1 MMPNLNNLAAT
12 LVSEKGETL
21 AKSGKAKV
29 GKSSDFTSIF
39 GNSKT
44 KKSTKKTGE
53 EATGAGIMPQV
64 QLAKNPIITKNSEQK
79 QNVSGISKAERADV
93 PKVTNNFGI
102 KAPEQ
107 KKETSVKNSQLEVNA
122 TAKVLGNRIEST
134 QSKIFTKTDGEV
146 LPKNIQDIQKK
157 SSVKEELGKIQ
168 NLKKDL
174 ATNEGLKVRE
184 KSAENTIN
192 FSKEVSPQWN
202 GRSVSTVNELTAK
215 SKVNAKDDLKLAVS
229 DNKIAEPNNKFA
241 TISSYGLKKMN
252 DQFKLEDKVEG
263 IKELK
268 VVEKNSSADK
278 VPEKNDSIPLAQNF
292 TTSRVDSKG
301 FVSTPVNTDSRNDFN
316 AIMQQVENGIKI
328 NYNNQLKEMKIK
340 LQPEELGEVEIKMTM
355 ENNIMKAQFV
365 VESQTVKD
373 ILESR
378 FDNLRNALEN
388 KGFYGAE
395 INVSVSTGEN
405 KNANNAF
412 TFNQSDNKRTDEKV
426 PDYLAKVE
434 NLENNS
440 KVRKVISDSNVDI
453 MI

>member
-21 AKSGKAKV
+21 AKSSKAKI
-29 GKSSDFTSIF
+29 GKSDDFTSIF
-39 GNSKT
+39 GDSKI
-44 KKSTKKTGE
+44 KKNAKKTGE
-53 EATGAGIMPQV
+53 EAIGAGVLPQI
-64 QLAKNPIITKNSEQK
+64 QFAKNPIITKNSEQK
-79 QNVSGISKAERADV
+79 
-93 PKVTNNFGI
+93 
-102 KAPEQ
+102 
-107 KKETSVKNSQLEVNA
+107 KETSVKNSELKVNA

-134 QSKIFTKTDGEV
+134 QSKIFTKTDGEI
-146 LPKNIQDIQKK
+146 LPKNIQNIQQNI
-157 SSVKEELGKIQ
+157 SAKEEISKIH

-202 GRSVSTVNELTAK
+202 GRSVSTVNNLTTK
-215 SKVNAKDDLKLAVS
+215 SQVNAKDDLKLAVS

-252 DQFKLEDKVEG
+252 DQLKLEDKVEG

-268 VVEKNSSADK
+268 VVEKNSLTDK
-278 VPEKNDSIPLAQNF
+278 VSEKNDAISFAQNF
-292 TTSRVDSKG
+292 STSRIDSKE
-301 FVSTPVNTDSRNDFN
+301 FVSAPVNTDSRNNFD
-316 AIMQQVENGIKI
+316 AIVQQVENGIKI

-365 VESQTVKD
+365 VESQTVKE

-412 TFNQSDNKRTDEKV
+412 VFNQSDNKRTEEKV

-440 KVRKVISDSNVDI
+440 KIRKVTSDSNVDI

>member
-1 MMPNLNNLAAT
+1 M
-12 LVSEKGETL
+12 
-21 AKSGKAKV
+21 
-29 GKSSDFTSIF
+29 
-39 GNSKT
+39 
-44 KKSTKKTGE
+44 
-53 EATGAGIMPQV
+53 
-64 QLAKNPIITKNSEQK
+64 
-79 QNVSGISKAERADV
+79 
-93 PKVTNNFGI
+93 
-102 KAPEQ
+102 
-107 KKETSVKNSQLEVNA
+107 
-122 TAKVLGNRIEST
+122 
-134 QSKIFTKTDGEV
+134 
-146 LPKNIQDIQKK
+146 
-157 SSVKEELGKIQ
+157 
-168 NLKKDL
+168 
-174 ATNEGLKVRE
+174 
-184 KSAENTIN
+184 
-192 FSKEVSPQWN
+192 
-202 GRSVSTVNELTAK
+202 
-215 SKVNAKDDLKLAVS
+215 
-229 DNKIAEPNNKFA
+229 
-241 TISSYGLKKMN
+241 
-252 DQFKLEDKVEG
+252 
-263 IKELK
+263 
-268 VVEKNSSADK
+268 
-278 VPEKNDSIPLAQNF
+278 PEKNDSIPLAQNF

-301 FVSTPVNTDSRNDFN
+301 FVSAPVNTDSRNDFN

-412 TFNQSDNKRTDEKV
+412 TFNQSDNKRTEEKV

>member
-21 AKSGKAKV
+21 AKSSKAKI
-29 GKSSDFTSIF
+29 GKSNDFTSIF

-53 EATGAGIMPQV
+53 EATGAGIMPQI
-64 QLAKNPIITKNSEQK
+64 QLAKNPVITKNSEQK
-79 QNVSGISKAERADV
+79 QNVSGISRADA
-93 PKVTNNFGI
+93 PKTTNNLGV
-102 KAPEQ
+102 KVPEQ
-107 KKETSVKNSQLEVNA
+107 KKETVAKSSELDVNVA
-122 TAKVLGNRIEST
+122 AKVLGNRIEST
-134 QSKIFTKTDGEV
+134 QSKIFTKTDSEV
-146 LPKNIQDIQKK
+146 LPKSIQNISDVPKN
-157 SSVKEELGKIQ
+157 SSVKEEIGKIH

-202 GRSVSTVNELTAK
+202 GRSVSTVNNLTTK
-215 SKVNAKDDLKLAVS
+215 SQVNAKDDLKLAVS

-278 VPEKNDSIPLAQNF
+278 VPEKNDLIPLAQNF

-412 TFNQSDNKRTDEKV
+412 TFNQSDNKRTEEKV

>member
-21 AKSGKAKV
+21 AKSSKAKI
-29 GKSSDFTSIF
+29 GKSNDFTSIF
-39 GNSKT
+39 GNSKD
-44 KKSTKKTGE
+44 KKNTKKTGE
-53 EATGAGIMPQV
+53 EVGEAVIMPQI
-64 QLAKNPIITKNSEQK
+64 QLAKNPVITKSSEQK
-79 QNVSGISKAERADV
+79 QNVSGISRADA
-93 PKVTNNFGI
+93 PKTTNNLGV
-102 KAPEQ
+102 KVPEQ
-107 KKETSVKNSQLEVNA
+107 KKETVAKSSELDVNA

-134 QSKIFTKTDGEV
+134 QSKIFTKTDSEV
-146 LPKNIQDIQKK
+146 LPKSIQNISDEQKN
-157 SSVKEELGKIQ
+157 SSVKEEIGKIH

-202 GRSVSTVNELTAK
+202 GRSVSTVNNLTTK
-215 SKVNAKDDLKLAVS
+215 SQVNAKDDLKLAVS

-252 DQFKLEDKVEG
+252 DQIKLEEKVEG
-263 IKELK
+263 IGELK
-268 VVEKNSSADK
+268 SVEKKAVINNLS
-278 VPEKNDSIPLAQNF
+278 EQNETIPLSQNIQNF
-292 TTSRVDSKG
+292 RVDSKE
-301 FVSTPVNTDSRNDFN
+301 FVNAPLNTDSRSDFN
-316 AIMQQVENGIKI
+316 SIMQQVENGIKI

-340 LQPEELGEVEIKMTM
+340 LQPEELGEVEIKMTI

-365 VESQTVKD
+365 VESQTVKE

-412 TFNQSDNKRTDEKV
+412 VFNESGNKRTEEKV

-434 NLENNS
+434 NLDSNS
-440 KVRKVISDSNVDI
+440 KVRREISDSNVDI

>member
-1 MMPNLNNLAAT
+1 
-12 LVSEKGETL
+12 
-21 AKSGKAKV
+21 
-29 GKSSDFTSIF
+29 
-39 GNSKT
+39 
-44 KKSTKKTGE
+44 
-53 EATGAGIMPQV
+53 
-64 QLAKNPIITKNSEQK
+64 
-79 QNVSGISKAERADV
+79 
-93 PKVTNNFGI
+93 
-102 KAPEQ
+102 
-107 KKETSVKNSQLEVNA
+107 
-122 TAKVLGNRIEST
+122 
-134 QSKIFTKTDGEV
+134 
-146 LPKNIQDIQKK
+146 
-157 SSVKEELGKIQ
+157 
-168 NLKKDL
+168 
-174 ATNEGLKVRE
+174 
-184 KSAENTIN
+184 
-192 FSKEVSPQWN
+192 
-202 GRSVSTVNELTAK
+202 
-215 SKVNAKDDLKLAVS
+215 
-229 DNKIAEPNNKFA
+229 
-241 TISSYGLKKMN
+241 MN

-340 LQPEELGEVEIKMTM
+340 LQPEELGEVESANK
-355 ENNIMKAQFV
+355 EYRL
-365 VESQTVKD
+365 ESQTVKD

-412 TFNQSDNKRTDEKV
+412 TFNQSDNKRTEEKV

>member
-21 AKSGKAKV
+21 AKSSKAKI

-79 QNVSGISKAERADV
+79 
-93 PKVTNNFGI
+93 
-102 KAPEQ
+102 
-107 KKETSVKNSQLEVNA
+107 KEISVKNVELEVNA

-215 SKVNAKDDLKLAVS
+215 SKVNVAPTLDAVKSLKITDFGMVS
-229 DNKIAEPNNKFA
+229 NEMAR
-241 TISSYGLKKMN
+241 
-252 DQFKLEDKVEG
+252 
-263 IKELK
+263 
-268 VVEKNSSADK
+268 
-278 VPEKNDSIPLAQNF
+278 SIL
-292 TTSRVDSKG
+292 
-301 FVSTPVNTDSRNDFN
+301 
-316 AIMQQVENGIKI
+316 
-328 NYNNQLKEMKIK
+328 
-340 LQPEELGEVEIKMTM
+340 
-355 ENNIMKAQFV
+355 KAQGKEVKFEEPV
-365 VESQTVKD
+365 TV
-373 ILESR
+373 
-378 FDNLRNALEN
+378 N
-388 KGFYGAE
+388 
-395 INVSVSTGEN
+395 
-405 KNANNAF
+405 
-412 TFNQSDNKRTDEKV
+412 SDYYMRPYN
-426 PDYLAKVE
+426 
-434 NLENNS
+434 
-440 KVRKVISDSNVDI
+440 
-453 MI
+453 

>member
-21 AKSGKAKV
+21 AKSSKAKV
-29 GKSSDFTSIF
+29 GKSDDFTSIF

-44 KKSTKKTGE
+44 KKNTKKTGE
-53 EATGAGIMPQV
+53 EATGAGVLPQI
-64 QLAKNPIITKNSEQK
+64 QFAKNPITTKNSEQK
-79 QNVSGISKAERADV
+79 QNVSGISKSERADV
-93 PKVTNNFGI
+93 TKVINNFGT

-107 KKETSVKNSQLEVNA
+107 KKETSVKNSELEVNA

-134 QSKIFTKTDGEV
+134 QSKIFTKTDGEI
-146 LPKNIQDIQKK
+146 LPKNIQQNI
-157 SSVKEELGKIQ
+157 SAKEEISKIH

-202 GRSVSTVNELTAK
+202 GRSVSTVNNLTTK
-215 SKVNAKDDLKLAVS
+215 SQVNAKDDLKLAVS

-252 DQFKLEDKVEG
+252 DQIKLEDKVEG

-268 VVEKNSSADK
+268 VVEKNSLTDK
-278 VPEKNDSIPLAQNF
+278 VSEKNEAISLAQNF
-292 TTSRVDSKG
+292 PASRIDSKG

-412 TFNQSDNKRTDEKV
+412 TFNQSDNKRTEEKV